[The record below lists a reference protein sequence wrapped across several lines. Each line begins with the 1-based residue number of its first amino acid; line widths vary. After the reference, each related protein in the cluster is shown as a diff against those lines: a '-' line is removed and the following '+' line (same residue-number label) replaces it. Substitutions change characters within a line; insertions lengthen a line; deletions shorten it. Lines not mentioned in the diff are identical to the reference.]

1 MTIIGWK
8 ISILNFILGFFA
20 QLAVR
25 SATLLPLT
33 QYYLLPSE
41 IIL

>member
-1 MTIIGWK
+1 MENKYFYLT
-8 ISILNFILGFFA
+8 LGFFA

-33 QYYLLPSE
+33 QYYLLPLE